1 MVGRTRRVQG
11 RLTDLFAAVMNLTE
25 MESMVREAT
34 NADPWGAP
42 SKPLETADNKDE
54 VDQVQAL

>member
-1 MVGRTRRVQG
+1 
-11 RLTDLFAAVMNLTE
+11 MNLTE

-42 SKPLETADNKDE
+42 SMLAEEDVENADTDGT
-54 VDQVQAL
+54 QAL

>member
-1 MVGRTRRVQG
+1 
-11 RLTDLFAAVMNLTE
+11 MNLTE

-42 SKPLETADNKDE
+42 SMLTEEDIDDADTDAT
-54 VDQVQAL
+54 QAL